1 MVLDASEDDSGL
13 EGTSFFIS
21 LVVLSRVWG
30 HVYVCA
36 RVPAVGGMCGLVLF
50 QIVNKLHICY
60 YWLVSLDDCF

>member
-1 MVLDASEDDSGL
+1 MTLAHCISAHASENIMVPVASGDDSGL

-36 RVPAVGGMCGLVLF
+36 RVPAVGGMCGCMLF
-50 QIVNKLHICY
+50 FKL
-60 YWLVSLDDCF
+60 